1 LDRIEIA
8 HAVRPAFRDGDRV
21 SRDELIRTAIAQGA
35 SAEVVTAV
43 GSLPPR
49 QFGRL
54 NELWQSLP
62 EMPVRSSEAVA

>member
-1 LDRIEIA
+1 VDRTVIA
-8 HAVRPAFRDGDRV
+8 EAVRPAFEEGGRV
-21 SRDELIRTAIAQGA
+21 SRDELIRTAFVQGA
-35 SAEVVTAV
+35 SADVVAAL

-62 EMPVRSSEAVA
+62 EMPIREPVS

>member
-8 HAVRPAFRDGDRV
+8 EAVRPAFEEGGRV
-21 SRDELIRTAIAQGA
+21 SRDELIRTAFARGA
-35 SAEVVTAV
+35 SAEVVAAL

-62 EMPVRSSEAVA
+62 EMPIRDSEPVS